1 MKSVIKILFL
11 CLAVS
16 EMSCAVQKPVRIVL
30 MPDTQNY
37 AETHPDIFNSQ
48 TEWIAAQCDSI
59 AFVLQQGDITNR
71 NAESQWKVAVE
82 AMSRLDGKVPYVM
95 AVGNHDLGLK
105 GRTRNRDSGLFNRYF
120 PYDKYARTK
129 NFGGAFEF
137 GKMEN
142 VWYTF
147 RTGGVKWLVLSLEFG
162 PRDSVLAWAGAVIDA
177 HSRHKVIINTHAYL
191 YSDDTR
197 MGPGDKWLP
206 ESYGIGKDKSSGS
219 VNNGEQMWDKLI
231 GLYSNIVFVFSGH
244 VLNDGTGCLISEGV
258 HGNRVCQMM
267 ANYQA
272 GTVGSVNGGNGFLR
286 ILDIDAKNGR
296 VVVRSYSPYT
306 DTFRTEPDHQFVV
319 EGLDFKR

>member
-1 MKSVIKILFL
+1 M
-11 CLAVS
+11 
-16 EMSCAVQKPVRIVL
+16 
-30 MPDTQNY
+30 
-37 AETHPDIFNSQ
+37 
-48 TEWIAAQCDSI
+48 
-59 AFVLQQGDITNR
+59 
-71 NAESQWKVAVE
+71 
-82 AMSRLDGKVPYVM
+82 
-95 AVGNHDLGLK
+95 
-105 GRTRNRDSGLFNRYF
+105 
-120 PYDKYARTK
+120 
-129 NFGGAFEF
+129 

-177 HSRHKVIINTHAYL
+177 HPRHKVIINTHAYL
-191 YSDDTR
+191 YSDDTH

-206 ESYGIGKDKSSGS
+206 ESYGIGKDKPSGS

-244 VLNDGTGCLISEGV
+244 VLNDGTGCLVSEGV

-267 ANYQA
+267 ANYQT

-286 ILDIDAKNGR
+286 ILDIDTERGKVA
-296 VVVRSYSPYT
+296 VRSYSPYAG
-306 DTFRTEPDHQFVV
+306 TFRTEPDHQFVV